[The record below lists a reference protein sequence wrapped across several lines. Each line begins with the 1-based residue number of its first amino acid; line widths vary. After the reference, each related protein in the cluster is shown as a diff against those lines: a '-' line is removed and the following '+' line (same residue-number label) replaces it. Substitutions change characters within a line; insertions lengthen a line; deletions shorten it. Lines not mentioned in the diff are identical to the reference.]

1 MAIALVLL
9 EHDADVSVGAATL
22 AGLARLGVTSVALL
36 RDEQTVAVVL
46 EGWAFDA
53 AASAE
58 AARTTLAGAA
68 SPARTLRPLVQMAV
82 STAPT
87 EGGPS

>member
-1 MAIALVLL
+1 MAIGLVLL
-9 EHDADVSVGAATL
+9 EQDADVSLGSATL

-36 RDEQTVAVVL
+36 RDERTIAVVL

-58 AARTTLAGAA
+58 AARAALAGPA